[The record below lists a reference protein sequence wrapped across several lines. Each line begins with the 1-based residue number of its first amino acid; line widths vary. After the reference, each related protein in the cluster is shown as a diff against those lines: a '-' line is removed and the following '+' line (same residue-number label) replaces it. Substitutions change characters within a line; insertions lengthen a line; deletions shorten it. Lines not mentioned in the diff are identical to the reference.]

1 MESLSFLKDNCGED
15 AVYFVVLNLVSP
27 SEIPMSD
34 TSVRD
39 IAVPVSCGV
48 AVDSDISP
56 SSSFQ
61 KRQ

>member
-1 MESLSFLKDNCGED
+1 MCSPSFLKDVHRED
-15 AVYFVVLNLVSP
+15 IALDFEVLNLVSP

-39 IAVPVSCGV
+39 MVVGV
-48 AVDSDISP
+48 VVVGSGISS